1 MGLPNTTH
9 RLLSKQLCAFTNPG
23 ALAWC
28 EIGLACLGVAREGR
42 FYPHQHS
49 ARQQSLA
56 RKIHSERDAVS
67 RIRTALLHNLERH

>member
-28 EIGLACLGVAREGR
+28 EIGLACLGVAREGS
-42 FYPHQHS
+42 FYPPPPFGAS
-49 ARQQSLA
+49 TIARP
-56 RKIHSERDAVS
+56 
-67 RIRTALLHNLERH
+67 